1 MEPETKKLCQHLAIA
16 LPHELAHI
24 LTCYMDIVEE
34 ETDPRE
40 GIGHLIGY
48 WANTQNENTYGPDIL
63 DVNRRIILVFDG
75 AAIIRDPLIN
85 ALVKALIA
93 RALAA
98 EPVDEYDYEYEERL
112 GSTKKANAA
121 IMKAL
126 IDTAAAIVGD
136 D

>member
-1 MEPETKKLCQHLAIA
+1 MKPETKKLCKHLALS

-24 LTCYMDIVEE
+24 LTCYIDIVEE

-40 GIGHLIGY
+40 GIGYLIGY
-48 WANTQNENTYGPDIL
+48 WANTQSGHEYGPDIL
-63 DVNRRIILVFDG
+63 SVDHRIILVFDG
-75 AAIIRDPLIN
+75 AEIISDPLIS

-93 RALAA
+93 RALAV
-98 EPVDEYDYEYEERL
+98 EPVDEYDYEYEERR
-112 GSTKKANAA
+112 GSIKKANTA
-121 IMKAL
+121 IMQAL